1 MTNKEV
7 TIGTSSVTIQ
17 IERGLIRTFL
27 QYCKTQ
33 RVVII
38 TDATVHKHYGKYFQ
52 EVPCI
57 IVAHGE
63 ASKSLSTL
71 ESIVKQLLAYD
82 VDPSVHLVG
91 IGGGV
96 VCDITGF
103 VASVYMRGISFS
115 LVPTTI
121 LAQADAA
128 VGGKNGV
135 NFGDYKNILGTITQP
150 EGIYIDPD
158 VCETLDDVQRAN
170 GLFEVLKYGCIADR
184 SLFEWCAVH
193 AQDLLTGD
201 SKALQHAVEQSVAL
215 KLEFVTQ
222 DERDTGI
229 RRALNFGHTF
239 GHALEL
245 RYGMLHGYAVGCGTV
260 IAAAMSH
267 VRGLLVYDEFVL
279 IYRTMVRFGIPD
291 LPATSTSLFNSIR
304 MDKKRTD
311 TTITLVLLRT
321 VGAYTFEK
329 MNFDT
334 VHDLC
339 LKTDAFLMAEKNMCH
354 AEQQS

>member
-1 MTNKEV
+1 MTSKEV
-7 TIGTSSVTIQ
+7 KIGASSVNIY
-17 IERGLIRTFL
+17 IEQGLIRTFL
-27 QYCKTQ
+27 QYCTAR

-38 TDATVHKHYGKYFQ
+38 TDETVHKYYGKYFPA
-52 EVPCI
+52 VPCI
-57 IVAHGE
+57 SIAHGE
-63 ASKSLSTL
+63 SSKSLEIFET
-71 ESIVKQLLAYD
+71 IIRQLIAYD

-96 VCDITGF
+96 VCDIAGF
-103 VASVYMRGISFS
+103 IASVYMRGVSFS

-121 LAQADAA
+121 LAQTDAA
-128 VGGKNGV
+128 IGGKNGV
-135 NFGDYKNILGTITQP
+135 NIDEYKNILGTITQP
-150 EGIYIDPD
+150 DSIYIDPD
-158 VCETLDDVQRAN
+158 VCITLGEEQRRN

-184 SLFEWCAVH
+184 SLFEWCIVH

-201 SKALQHAVEQSVAL
+201 VKSVQYAVEKSVAL
-215 KLEFVTQ
+215 KLQFVTQ

-245 RYGMLHGYAVGCGTV
+245 RYGMLHGYAVGCGMV

-267 VRGLLVYDEFVL
+267 VRGLLGYDNYLL

-291 LPATSTSLFNSIR
+291 LPTTSTSLFDCIR

-311 TTITLVLLRT
+311 TTITLVLAHT
-321 VGAYTFEK
+321 VGAYTFDT
-329 MNFDT
+329 MTFDALY
-334 VHDLC
+334 DLC
-339 LKTDAFLMAEKNMCH
+339 LKTDAFLMAEKNISH
-354 AEQQS
+354 SEQRL